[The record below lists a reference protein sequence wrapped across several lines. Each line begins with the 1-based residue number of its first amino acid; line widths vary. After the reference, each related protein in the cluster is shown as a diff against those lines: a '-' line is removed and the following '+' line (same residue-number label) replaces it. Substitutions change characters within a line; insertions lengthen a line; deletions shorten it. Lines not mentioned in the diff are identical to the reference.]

1 MYVADRSFS
10 PHIWEFSNSFQ
21 PGEVGQKTQN
31 MLYVN
36 SEKVPIN
43 CNVSDFDIE
52 QSAID
57 LDLDSGMYFPDP
69 CNFVAGNV
77 HRNTILWLKIID
89 RENEEALD

>member
-1 MYVADRSFS
+1 
-10 PHIWEFSNSFQ
+10 
-21 PGEVGQKTQN
+21 

-69 CNFVAGNV
+69 SNFVAVMYIEGF
-77 HRNTILWLKIID
+77 R
-89 RENEEALD
+89 LDKQWCRCLFL

>member
-1 MYVADRSFS
+1 
-10 PHIWEFSNSFQ
+10 
-21 PGEVGQKTQN
+21 

-69 CNFVAGNV
+69 SNFVAVMYIEVLYFG
-77 HRNTILWLKIID
+77 RRLLTEKTK
-89 RENEEALD
+89 RP

>member
-1 MYVADRSFS
+1 LYVADRSFS

-36 SEKVPIN
+36 SQKVPIN

-69 CNFVAGNV
+69 CNFVAVMYIEVLYFG
-77 HRNTILWLKIID
+77 RRLLTEKTKMP
-89 RENEEALD
+89 

>member
-1 MYVADRSFS
+1 
-10 PHIWEFSNSFQ
+10 
-21 PGEVGQKTQN
+21 

-69 CNFVAGNV
+69 SNFVAVMYIEVLYFG
-77 HRNTILWLKIID
+77 RRLLTKKTK
-89 RENEEALD
+89 RP

>member
-1 MYVADRSFS
+1 MYVADRPFS

-57 LDLDSGMYFPDP
+57 LDLVSGMYFPDP
-69 CNFVAGNV
+69 SNFVAVMYIEVLYLG
-77 HRNTILWLKIID
+77 RRLLTEKTK
-89 RENEEALD
+89 RP

>member
-1 MYVADRSFS
+1 MLRIDLFLHTFGNLVTRFS
-10 PHIWEFSNSFQ
+10 QE
-21 PGEVGQKTQN
+21 KTQN

-69 CNFVAGNV
+69 SNFVAVMYIEVLYFG
-77 HRNTILWLKIID
+77 RRLLTEKTK
-89 RENEEALD
+89 RP

>member
-1 MYVADRSFS
+1 M
-10 PHIWEFSNSFQ
+10 FQ
-21 PGEVGQKTQN
+21 PGEVGQKTRN
-31 MLYVN
+31 ILHVN

-43 CNVSDFDIE
+43 CNVSDYDIE

-57 LDLDSGMYFPDP
+57 LDSDMYFPDP

-77 HRNTILWLKIID
+77 HRSTILWQKIID